1 MLKKILLPFITILLG
16 IFVLAPLMSLVLAFV
31 FMLLWNWLA
40 PIFWVGAP
48 ILGYWECVGV
58 MIFINLLKITCNVNT
73 ANKK

>member
-16 IFVLAPLMSLVLAFV
+16 VFVLAPMMSLVLAFI

-40 PIFWVGAP
+40 PIFWLNAP

-58 MIFINLLKITCNVNT
+58 MIFINLLKITINVNST
-73 ANKK
+73 SKN